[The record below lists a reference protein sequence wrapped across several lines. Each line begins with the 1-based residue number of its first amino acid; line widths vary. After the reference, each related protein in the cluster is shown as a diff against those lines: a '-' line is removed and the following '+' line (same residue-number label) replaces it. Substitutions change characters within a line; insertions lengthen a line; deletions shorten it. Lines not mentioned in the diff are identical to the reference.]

1 MRADGVLR
9 VILNVPL
16 FAGMSCELAQ
26 DKFVRIVALEEGK
39 LVHFAI
45 KVSFFVIHRETVAA
59 PPPPPPKG
67 ILGNSPWAATNLD
80 SVLTLEFSSISLVLQ
95 LSNPQGA
102 TAFYRALQAHIP
114 SDSKSSASSDRS
126 LALRGDELA

>member
-59 PPPPPPKG
+59 PPPPQKASLG
-67 ILGNSPWAATNLD
+67 IAPGQRRIWTAYSRLNSPP
-80 SVLTLEFSSISLVLQ
+80 SHSYSS
-95 LSNPQGA
+95 
-102 TAFYRALQAHIP
+102 
-114 SDSKSSASSDRS
+114 
-126 LALRGDELA
+126 